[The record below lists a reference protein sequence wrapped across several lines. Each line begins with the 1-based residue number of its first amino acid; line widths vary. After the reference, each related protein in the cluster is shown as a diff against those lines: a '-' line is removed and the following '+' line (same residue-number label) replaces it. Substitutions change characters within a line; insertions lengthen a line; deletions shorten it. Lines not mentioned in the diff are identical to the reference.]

1 MVRTNDNEIDNGVR
15 MSLGGGIIWE
25 IPPGGFFFNT
35 GLAVVLVTKIFN
47 LREELIKKGFDTTIY
62 CQVHNGYLYYSPKDS
77 RYSPGPITL
86 CLLT

>member
-1 MVRTNDNEIDNGVR
+1 MVRTDDYEIDNGVR

-25 IPPGGFFFNT
+25 IPPNGFCFNT
-35 GLAVVLVTKIFN
+35 GNATMIAN
-47 LREELIKKGFDTTIY
+47 LREELMKKGFDTTIY
-62 CQVHNGYLYYSPKDS
+62 CQVHNGCLYYSPKDS